1 MLPWSIAIPRLYCM
15 HNGVIM
21 LQIGPWENFDHLLPV
36 PKSGTIWQDF
46 LWGHQLKGRLSV
58 KICSCHGS
66 RKLIVGCKPTSG
78 WQSRRFRVCWSCH
91 VMSSFWGQGLC
102 LFPMW
107 CLFQPQ
113 VEGWHWGC
121 RVQLAA
127 MLGAV
132 QGCRRHMCWL
142 IAGWFAIKT
151 INPNQPANRYS
162 RISR

>member
-1 MLPWSIAIPRLYCM
+1 M

-36 PKSGTIWQDF
+36 PKSDMTGLLMGPSIERSFFCQD
-46 LWGHQLKGRLSV
+46 LQLSWLK
-58 KICSCHGS
+58 K
-66 RKLIVGCKPTSG
+66 KMIVGCKPTSG
-78 WQSRRFRVCWSCH
+78 WQSRRFWVCWSCH

-127 MLGAV
+127 MLGSV
-132 QGCRRHMCWL
+132 QRCRRHICWL
-142 IAGWFAIKT
+142 IAGWFATKT

>member
-1 MLPWSIAIPRLYCM
+1 M

-46 LWGHQLKGRLSV
+46 LWGPQLKGRLSV

-66 RKLIVGCKPTSG
+66 KENDCWLQTNFGLAKSKVSG
-78 WQSRRFRVCWSCH
+78 LSVMSCH
-91 VMSSFWGQGLC
+91 VLILRAGPM

-142 IAGWFAIKT
+142 IAGWFATKT